1 MQVWE
6 GTLLLPPKFWIFWL
20 EIKMKQTILDWSDQN
35 IWDHLWRWS
44 TLTGP
49 VILVIQTGMSLFIW
63 QKSIVVPSTAHLYIV
78 QAWLLHTQHSNV
90 WWLMDRDCATGIYPS
105 TGHVEFPKF
114 QTGLFWN
121 GKCPEFLL
129 VRLSDMLVKHLS
141 PYQRYII
148 RPVI

>member
-1 MQVWE
+1 MQAWE
-6 GTLLLPPKFWIFWL
+6 GTFLIPPKFRKFWL
-20 EIKMKQTILDWSDQN
+20 EIKMKQTILVWSNQN

-49 VILVIQTGMSLFIW
+49 VILVIQTGMSLFIG
-63 QKSIVVPSTAHLYIV
+63 QKSIVVPSTAHLYCASLTITHTKFKCV
-78 QAWLLHTQHSNV
+78 VAWIGTAQLEYTLPLDIWN
-90 WWLMDRDCATGIYPS
+90 
-105 TGHVEFPKF
+105 F
-114 QTGLFWN
+114 QNFKLDYFWN

>member
-6 GTLLLPPKFWIFWL
+6 GTLLLPQKFWIFWL

-63 QKSIVVPSTAHLYIV
+63 QKLIVVPDTAHLYCASLTSTHTIFKCV
-78 QAWLLHTQHSNV
+78 VAWIGTAQLEYTPPLGMWNF
-90 WWLMDRDCATGIYPS
+90 WNFKLDY
-105 TGHVEFPKF
+105 
-114 QTGLFWN
+114 FWN
-121 GKCPEFLL
+121 GKWPEFLL
-129 VRLSDMLVKHLS
+129 VRLSDMLVKHLF

-148 RPVI
+148 GTVI